1 MLDIV
6 ASNKDYSGLLQPH
19 DDYFT
24 LQHYAG
30 KVSLKTSSETQ
41 RLQVGTKRYFRAN
54 DIFGWRAPG
63 HFFLPNEFQ
72 KWSKFVPLIGQK
84 NFY

>member
-1 MLDIV
+1 MQDIV

-30 KVSLKTSSETQ
+30 KVSFESALEKTNHSSELKIHIYFLSYNHFPETFFQ
-41 RLQVGTKRYFRAN
+41 VVSLRLRLNIDAKLLFKIVNRQ
-54 DIFGWRAPG
+54 
-63 HFFLPNEFQ
+63 
-72 KWSKFVPLIGQK
+72 
-84 NFY
+84 